1 MAALKAPF
9 EPNEV
14 PWVERLQTSMG
25 PKVAEE
31 ESPASVVEQGLSSWP
46 AEGRKEAEELQLQ
59 NSMKPL
65 EQSTGQRGPG
75 ELSEQIPALSEVNP
89 GPTCCASALVVV
101 LPGPRATIAVVELLC
116 CSGHSPMRHR
126 QVP

>member
-1 MAALKAPF
+1 MAALQTPF
-9 EPNEV
+9 EPNEL
-14 PWVERLQTSMG
+14 PWVERPQTSMG

-46 AEGRKEAEELQLQ
+46 AEGREEAEELQLQ

-65 EQSTGQRGPG
+65 EQSTGQREPG
-75 ELSEQIPALSEVNP
+75 ELSDQIPALPEVTP

-101 LPGPRATIAVVELLC
+101 LPGPRATIAVVGLQL
-116 CSGHSPMRHR
+116 CSGHSPMGHR